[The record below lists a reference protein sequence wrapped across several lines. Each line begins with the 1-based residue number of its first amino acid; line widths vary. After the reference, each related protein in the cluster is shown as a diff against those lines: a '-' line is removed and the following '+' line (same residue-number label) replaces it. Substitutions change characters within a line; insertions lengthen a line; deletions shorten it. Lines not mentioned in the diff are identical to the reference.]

1 MEATAGKHPDLLP
14 EPIPPIRKKSLCLL
28 LLTPPLLAIL
38 AGLLFPFFHYIEPM
52 DAALTPVFMVLI
64 GGLTACFRKVVG
76 IRYRGRSLGFLT
88 CAYLFGQLIA
98 CYVLWFG
105 IVVLI
110 AIVSP
115 RFHI

>member
-1 MEATAGKHPDLLP
+1 MEAIAGKHPDLLP
-14 EPIPPIRKKSLCLL
+14 EPVPTIRKKHLWLL
-28 LLTPPLLAIL
+28 LLTPPVLAAM
-38 AGLLFPFFHYIEPM
+38 AGLLFPFFHHIEPM

-76 IRYRGRSLGFLT
+76 IRYRGRSLVFLV
-88 CAYLFGQLIA
+88 CAYLCGQLIT

-105 IVVLI
+105 IIVLM